1 MCDSVADFANRL
13 EPHVISQP
21 ATSCGLMQ
29 NVDYSGCNG
38 GSGQVTFPQL
48 TVYDSMVLHNK
59 SIKFY
64 INWTETTTWVDGNS
78 PPGETRTAP
87 CSYATNGPGMLGGSE
102 FPDVCM
108 DGIARHK
115 KDFVNYSSFFRDA
128 AEGTLPNF
136 AMVLPNGSRSD
147 HPCADIAHGE
157 C

>member
-1 MCDSVADFANRL
+1 MF
-13 EPHVISQP
+13 SQS

-108 DGIARHK
+108 DGIAQEGLCELFQLLSRCGGGHLAEL
-115 KDFVNYSSFFRDA
+115 RDGIA
-128 AEGTLPNF
+128 KRLQKRPPLCGHR
-136 AMVLPNGSRSD
+136 SR
-147 HPCADIAHGE
+147 
-157 C
+157 